1 VFSPGIRASFPVAP
15 AGSIVSTIGAGDN
28 FNAGI
33 IYSIVRNGFVNEDLQ
48 CLSAE
53 RWASMVETAM
63 RFSADVCASLYNY
76 VDPGFVN
83 TLDNGY
89 QS

>member
-1 VFSPGIRASFPVAP
+1 
-15 AGSIVSTIGAGDN
+15 
-28 FNAGI
+28 
-33 IYSIVRNGFVNEDLQ
+33 
-48 CLSAE
+48 
-53 RWASMVETAM
+53 VETAM

-83 TLDNGY
+83 TLDSGY